1 MSALLWAALLSM
13 TPIGELR
20 AGIPVA
26 IASGVSPLVAYVVCV
41 LANILVVPILF
52 FFLEVI
58 HRRLLHVGSYQSA
71 FDKYMEKSRKKTGHL
86 VEKYGVFGLA
96 LFVAIPIPVTGAY
109 TATLAAWFFG
119 MNKWKTVL
127 SILLGLLMAGA
138 IVLFVVLGSIKLFS

>member
-13 TPIGELR
+13 TPIGELC

-41 LANILVVPILF
+41 FANILVVPILF

-109 TATLAAWFFG
+109 TATLAAWFF
-119 MNKWKTVL
+119 WHE
-127 SILLGLLMAGA
+127 
-138 IVLFVVLGSIKLFS
+138 